1 MYVSVRGAKDRKLVT
16 WLRVAANFYADE
28 LMHKNLVK
36 NIDLKIVI
44 KSPSKD
50 FIDKGQCEWDDID
63 GPPNPRSFTITL
75 ARPVEDSVK
84 ELFSTLA
91 HEMVHLKQ
99 YAKNEMSGLV
109 DSREFHLWKG
119 IPYKLNSKISP
130 KKTKGNKIKIR
141 PDGSDY
147 YYYPWEIEAYGLEVG
162 LFAYFC
168 QKHSVDNYVKE
179 LTG

>member
-1 MYVSVRGAKDRKLVT
+1 
-16 WLRVAANFYADE
+16 
-28 LMHKNLVK
+28 
-36 NIDLKIVI
+36 
-44 KSPSKD
+44 
-50 FIDKGQCEWDDID
+50 
-63 GPPNPRSFTITL
+63 
-75 ARPVEDSVK
+75 
-84 ELFSTLA
+84 
-91 HEMVHLKQ
+91 MVHLKQ

-119 IPYKLNSKISP
+119 IQYKLNSKISP

-141 PDGSDY
+141 SDGSDY

-168 QKHSVDNYVKE
+168 QKHGVDDYVKE